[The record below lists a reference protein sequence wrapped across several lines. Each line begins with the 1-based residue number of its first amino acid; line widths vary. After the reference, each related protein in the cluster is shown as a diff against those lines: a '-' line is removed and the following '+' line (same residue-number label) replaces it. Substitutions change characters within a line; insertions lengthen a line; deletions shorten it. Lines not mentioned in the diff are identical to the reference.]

1 MKDLVDEQVGNIC
14 DDLHNIIAEE
24 GEVTEARRFPEM
36 ASTLQR
42 KVDAAQ
48 ATLERAQR
56 IVADLK
62 NTPDVV

>member
-1 MKDLVDEQVGNIC
+1 MLDEQVGNIC
-14 DDLHNIIAEE
+14 DDLHSIIAEE

-36 ASTLQR
+36 ARTPQL

-56 IVADLK
+56 IVDGLK
-62 NTPDVV
+62 SQPQ